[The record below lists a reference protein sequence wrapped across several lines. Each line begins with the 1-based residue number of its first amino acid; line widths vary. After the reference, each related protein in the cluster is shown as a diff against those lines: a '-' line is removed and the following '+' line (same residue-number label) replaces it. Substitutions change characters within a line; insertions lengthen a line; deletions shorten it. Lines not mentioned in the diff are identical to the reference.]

1 MFSVSK
7 FLGSLISLKRNEKRS
22 YESIVIIREK
32 KLREMLKY
40 AYNNSEFYRE
50 LYSKNGIQYENLNTI
65 AIEDIPS
72 ITKKDMMDN
81 LQSVLTVKDITAE
94 EVMDF
99 AHKCK
104 DPKVLLKN
112 KYQVIHS
119 SGTTGSPGVFLY
131 NEDEM
136 SIAFS
141 CSSRMHSIN
150 FFKKTKVAYYAGV
163 DGRFGGVSLVRFG
176 QTDFFKKFYDVC
188 FLDMNEPLEKT
199 IQTLNGFQPDI
210 LIAYGTGLSIL
221 ATCQMEG
228 QLNIHPSILENGGEG
243 LTEKDCELLKKVYNV
258 PIVNMYAAS
267 ETYYL
272 GIGKD
277 EYDGIYL
284 MDDFNYIEIMD
295 GYILVTNLYNHTQP
309 IIRYRINDN
318 LTLKEDKKKILPFR
332 LVDNLIGRSEELLWF
347 NNEKGERDYIHP
359 LVLTGISIE
368 GLDKFHV
375 VAYSEERFELLA
387 ILQKDEEQER
397 IFDQLKYD
405 LDNILMQKKMKNVS
419 YEIKRI
425 SYPIV
430 DEKTRKYK
438 MIINQ
443 VKSDIK

>member
-7 FLGSLISLKRNEKRS
+7 FLGSLVSLKRNEKRS
-22 YESIVIIREK
+22 YESIVKIREK

-104 DPKVLLKN
+104 DPKILLKN

-199 IQTLNGFQPDI
+199 I
-210 LIAYGTGLSIL
+210 
-221 ATCQMEG
+221 
-228 QLNIHPSILENGGEG
+228 
-243 LTEKDCELLKKVYNV
+243 

-318 LTLKEDKKKILPFR
+318 LTLKKDKKKILPFR

-347 NNEKGERDYIHP
+347 KNEKGERDYIHP

-397 IFDQLKYD
+397 IYDQLKYD

-443 VKSDIK
+443 VKK